1 MNDLRKQLLSGVFF
15 TAVAKYANL
24 VISLLVTAVL
34 ARLLAPDQF
43 GVVAIATVAIAFLNL
58 IADIGLSATVI
69 QHKDLDR
76 NALSALFSLSVYIA
90 LILALIF
97 FFCAGIF
104 ADWYDQPILRPIC
117 QLLAISLFLSG
128 ITVVPNAL
136 FFRERMFKAIAL
148 RSLIIQLVGGA
159 VSIVAAFNGMGVY
172 ALLVN
177 PIFSSLL
184 IFVISYARFPL
195 KFTFRFSLQSLRYI
209 FSYSLY
215 QFLFNI
221 INYFSRNADTLLIG
235 KYLGMV
241 PLGYYDKSY
250 RLMSLPLQ
258 NITQVI
264 TPVIHPIL
272 SLHGQDRQ
280 YLNRVNLKLVSFL
293 ALIGFPLSVFLYF
306 SSAELILLF
315 FGAQW
320 ELAIPAFKILSLSV
334 GIQLV
339 LSSSG
344 SIFQTAGDTRSLF
357 VCGLFSAIVNVTGIL
372 LGVFHFGSIEAVAQ
386 CLLITFTINF
396 IQTYWLMYSVIF
408 KESILVFATCLWK
421 PLLFSGLLAVLLYGT
436 NSVCTSAHQLYN
448 FMFKSLVF
456 IPSFTLLVWFG
467 GYKADIMQFVNRK
480 KNKN

>member
-43 GVVAIATVAIAFLNL
+43 GVVAIASVAIAFLNL

-76 NALSALFSLSVYIA
+76 NALNALFSLSVYIA

-97 FFCAGIF
+97 FFCAGVF

-148 RSLIIQLVGGA
+148 RSLIIQLLGGA
-159 VSIVAAFNGMGVY
+159 VSIVAAFNGLGVY

-195 KFTFRFSLQSLRYI
+195 KFTFRFSLQPLRHI

-272 SLHGQDRQ
+272 SQERHDKD
-280 YLNRVNLKLVSFL
+280 YLMKANEKLVKFL
-293 ALIGFPLSVFLYF
+293 AIIGFPIAIFLYF
-306 SSAELILLF
+306 VSGELILLF
-315 FGAQW
+315 FGPQW
-320 ELAIPAFKILSLSV
+320 ELAIPAFEILSLTV
-334 GIQLV
+334 GLQLV

-344 SIFQTAGDTRSLF
+344 SIFQTAGDTKSLF
-357 VCGLFSAIVNVTGIL
+357 ICGLFSAVVNVTGIL
-372 LGVFHFGSIEAVAQ
+372 LGVFYFKHIEAVAW
-386 CLLITFTINF
+386 CLALTFSINF
-396 IQTYWLMYSVIF
+396 IQTYWQMYRVVFNNRPSKIFILLLRPIFFSYLLGVALYFISPYINALQLFVQLLIKGFIYFIFMGLVIW
-408 KESILVFATCLWK
+408 L
-421 PLLFSGLLAVLLYGT
+421 
-436 NSVCTSAHQLYN
+436 
-448 FMFKSLVF
+448 
-456 IPSFTLLVWFG
+456 G
-467 GYKADIMQFVNRK
+467 GYKHFFKEFLRK
-480 KNKN
+480 SPSK

>member
-1 MNDLRKQLLSGVFF
+1 MKDIQGQLISGVFF
-15 TAVAKYANL
+15 TALAKYANL
-24 VISLLVTAVL
+24 IISLVVTAIL

-69 QHKDLDR
+69 QHKELDR
-76 NALSALFSLSVYIA
+76 KALSALFSLSVYIT
-90 LILALIF
+90 LLLSLIF
-97 FFCAGIF
+97 FLCAGVF
-104 ADWYDQPILRPIC
+104 ANWYDQPELRPIC
-117 QLLAISLFLSG
+117 QWLALSLLFSG

-136 FFRERMFKAIAL
+136 FYRDRLFKAIAL
-148 RSLIIQLVGGA
+148 RSLVIQLVGGA
-159 VSIVAAFNGMGVY
+159 MSVVAAYQGYGVY
-172 ALLVN
+172 ALIIN
-177 PIFSSLL
+177 PIFSSIL
-184 IFVISYARFPL
+184 IFGISYAKFPL
-195 KFTFRFSLQSLRYI
+195 KFTFSFSLQALRPI
-209 FSYSLY
+209 FSYSFY

-272 SLHGQDRQ
+272 SLHSKDLG

-293 ALIGFPLSVFLYF
+293 ALIGFPLAIFLYF
-306 SSAELILLF
+306 SSEELILLF
-315 FGAQW
+315 FGPQW
-320 ELAIPAFKILSLSV
+320 ELAIPTFKILSLTV

-357 VCGLFSAIVNVTGIL
+357 ICGLFSAVVNVTGIL
-372 LGVFHFGSIEAVAQ
+372 LGVFYFKSIEAVAQ
-386 CLLITFTINF
+386 CLLVTFAINF
-396 IQTYWLMYSVIF
+396 VQTYWLMYMVIF
-408 KESILVFATCLWK
+408 KASIVPFLTCLWK
-421 PLLFSGLLAVLLYGT
+421 PVLFAGILAGLLY
-436 NSVCTSAHQLYN
+436 SADLIFNCNQQLYS
-448 FMFKSLVF
+448 FLFKSLVF
-456 IPSFTLLVWFG
+456 VPSFALLVWFG
-467 GYKADIMQFVNRK
+467 GYQADIKQFINRK
-480 KNKN
+480 RGNN

>member
-1 MNDLRKQLLSGVFF
+1 MKDIQGQLISGVFF
-15 TAVAKYANL
+15 TALAKYANL
-24 VISLLVTAVL
+24 IISLIVTAVL

-43 GVVAIATVAIAFLNL
+43 GVVAIATVAITFLNL

-69 QHKDLDR
+69 QHKELDQK
-76 NALSALFSLSVYIA
+76 AMSALFSLSVYITV
-90 LILALIF
+90 LLSVLF
-97 FFCAGIF
+97 FLCAGIF
-104 ADWYDQPILRPIC
+104 ASWYDQPILKPIC
-117 QLLAISLFLSG
+117 QWLALSLLFSG

-136 FFRERMFKAIAL
+136 FYRERMFKAIAL
-148 RSLIIQLVGGA
+148 RSLVIQLVGGA
-159 VSIVAAFNGMGVY
+159 ISVAAAYNGYGVY
-172 ALLVN
+172 ALIIN

-184 IFVISYARFPL
+184 IFAISYAKFPL
-195 KFTFRFSLQSLRYI
+195 KFTFRFSLQALRPI

-272 SLHGQDRQ
+272 SMKGKDLE

-293 ALIGFPLSVFLYF
+293 ALIGFPLAIFLYF
-306 SSAELILLF
+306 CSEELIILF
-315 FGAQW
+315 FGPQW
-320 ELAIPAFKILSLSV
+320 ELAIPTFKILSLTV

-357 VCGLFSAIVNVTGIL
+357 ICGLFSAVVNVTGIL
-372 LGVFHFGSIEAVAQ
+372 LGVFYFKSIEAVAQ
-386 CLLITFTINF
+386 CLLVTFSINF
-396 IQTYWLMYSVIF
+396 VQTYWLMYRVIF
-408 KESILVFATCLWK
+408 KESLLSFFTCLWK
-421 PLLFSGLLAVLLYGT
+421 PILFAGLLAVLLFG
-436 NSVCTSAHQLYN
+436 ADLWFHWDHQLYD
-448 FMFKSLVF
+448 FLIKSLIF
-456 IPSFTLLVWFG
+456 GPSFALLIWFG
-467 GYKADIMQFVNRK
+467 GYQADIKQFIYRK
-480 KNKN
+480 RSKQ